1 MAVFKQTEFLP
12 VLFSIELASMRIRAS
27 AIAVVL
33 LASSLGGSTGVLWS
47 QASQRLGGLSNFGYV
62 TDTLYRGA
70 QPSTAGFETLRRIG
84 VSIIVNFREE
94 AGETARE
101 KHEVEALGMRY
112 VGIPWSGRHSP
123 TDSQVTEFLDL
134 VRSNPHAKIFVHCQR
149 GADRTGTMIAV
160 YRIAVQHK
168 SVPEAV
174 SEMHQ
179 FHYAHFWLP
188 GLEKYVT
195 AFPNLLQTDTGFAAY
210 STDSNP
216 RTFQPLSTTGAAV
229 PSIQ

>member
-1 MAVFKQTEFLP
+1 
-12 VLFSIELASMRIRAS
+12 MRIRAN
-27 AIAVVL
+27 AVVVAL
-33 LASSLGGSTGVLWS
+33 LASSLVGSTGVLWS

-70 QPSTAGFETLRRIG
+70 QPSAAGFETLRRIG
-84 VSIIVNFREE
+84 VSIVVNFREE

-112 VGIPWSGRHSP
+112 VGIPWSGRHTP
-123 TDSQVTEFLDL
+123 TDSQVMEFLDL

-160 YRIAVQHK
+160 YRIAVEHE
-168 SVPEAV
+168 SVVDAV

-188 GLEKYVT
+188 GLEKYVSN
-195 AFPNLLQTDTGFAAY
+195 FPSLLRTDSRFAAY
-210 STDSNP
+210 SSDSNSRPFVSPSTAGVTVP
-216 RTFQPLSTTGAAV
+216 RVQ
-229 PSIQ
+229 

>member
-1 MAVFKQTEFLP
+1 
-12 VLFSIELASMRIRAS
+12 MRIRAS
-27 AIAVVL
+27 AVAAVL
-33 LASSLGGSTGVLWS
+33 LASSLAGSTGVLWS

-70 QPSTAGFETLRRIG
+70 QPSAAGFGTLRRIG

-101 KHEVEALGMRY
+101 RHEVEAMGMRY
-112 VGIPWSGRHSP
+112 VGIPWSGRHTP
-123 TDSQVTEFLDL
+123 TDSQVLEFLDL
-134 VRSNPHAKIFVHCQR
+134 VRSNPNVKIFVHCQR

-160 YRIAVQHK
+160 YRIAVEHK
-168 SVPEAV
+168 SVPQAV

-188 GLEKYVT
+188 GLEKYVSN
-195 AFPNLLQTDTGFAAY
+195 FPSLLQTDTRFAAY
-210 STDSNP
+210 STDSNS
-216 RTFQPLSTTGAAV
+216 RTFEAPSTTGAAV

>member
-1 MAVFKQTEFLP
+1 
-12 VLFSIELASMRIRAS
+12 MRIRATTV
-27 AIAVVL
+27 AVVL
-33 LASSLGGSTGVLWS
+33 LVSNLVGSTGVLRS

-70 QPSTAGFETLRRIG
+70 QPSAAGFETLRHIG
-84 VSIIVNFREE
+84 VSIVVNFREE

-112 VGIPWSGRHSP
+112 IGIPWSARHAP
-123 TDSQVTEFLDL
+123 TDSQVMEFLDL
-134 VRSNPHAKIFVHCQR
+134 VRSNPHVKIFVHCQR

-160 YRIAVQHK
+160 YRIALEHK
-168 SVPEAV
+168 SAPEAV
-174 SEMHQ
+174 SEMRE

-188 GLEKYVT
+188 ALEKYVSN
-195 AFPNLLQTDTGFAAY
+195 FPSLLQTDSQFAAY
-210 STDSNP
+210 STDS
-216 RTFQPLSTTGAAV
+216 RTFQAPSTAGAPV